1 MGLDLNRPP
10 DCFPKFQR
18 RMPVNANTL
27 QDHRAEAALA
37 SQGTSARAI
46 HDALLEQAAR
56 FQRHGL
62 KKLLD
67 FGAGTGELAAAFVG
81 QGLFDEVHAV
91 DLVPYPG
98 ARLEKITWHYADLN
112 DRLGD
117 FDAPFD
123 AIFAAE
129 VIEHLENPRALAR
142 EWFRLLKPGGWV
154 ACSTPNNES
163 WRAILSLI
171 GRGHY
176 VAFGPSN
183 YPAHITPMLAID
195 LTRVLQEA
203 GFESVEIKY
212 TNFGSLPKFTSRTWQ
227 QVSGGLLR
235 GRRFSDNVIAVA
247 RKPGHGDF

>member
-1 MGLDLNRPP
+1 M
-10 DCFPKFQR
+10 
-18 RMPVNANTL
+18 NAETL
-27 QDHRAEAALA
+27 QDLRTEAALA

-46 HDALLEQAAR
+46 HDALLKQAAR
-56 FQRHGL
+56 FQSLGL
-62 KKLLD
+62 KKTLD
-67 FGAGTGELAAAFVG
+67 FGAGTGELAAGFVG
-81 QGLFDEVHAV
+81 QGLFENVHAV

-112 DRLGD
+112 DRLNGLD
-117 FDAPFD
+117 AAFDAL
-123 AIFAAE
+123 FAAE

-163 WRAILSLI
+163 WRSILSLVS
-171 GRGHY
+171 RGHY
-176 VAFGPSN
+176 VAFGPTN

-195 LTRVLQEA
+195 LVRILTEA
-203 GFESVEIKY
+203 GFENVEIKY

-227 QVSGGLLR
+227 QISGGWLR

-247 RKPGHGDF
+247 RKPGHGEV